1 MSRTR
6 YCVRLLPPMT
16 WAPRTSVAI
25 RPTGGLYFD
34 EVPLMNHSLEAY
46 IHVLSRQCELPNPH
60 NFKSLLK
67 MSDTSGDGVKAVS
80 AVFAVLTA
88 IAVALRFWARR
99 RQKAPLLADDWLM
112 VPTLV
117 IQKRFIFLA
126 AIANR
131 TQSLANIFS
140 SLHTSVLQQHSS

>member
-6 YCVRLLPPMT
+6 YCVRLLPSIKWP
-16 WAPRTSVAI
+16 PRTSVPI
-25 RPTGGLYFD
+25 RRTGGLYFD
-34 EVPLMNHSLEAY
+34 EVPLMKRSLEAY

-88 IAVALRFWARR
+88 IVVALRFWARR

-117 IQKRFIFLA
+117 IQKRCIFLA
-126 AIANR
+126 AIAN
-131 TQSLANIFS
+131 
-140 SLHTSVLQQHSS
+140 